1 VRYPRKVRS
10 GLGDVLRM
18 AQWLVALTSLIV
30 CVAPPANAGP
40 PGRRLSAPAFYD
52 QAAPTIATVEFVQEF
67 VSGGQRQQ
75 TRSWVDGVV
84 ISDDGLVLI
93 SGRVRFPQRSKGRL
107 AGGSLPQLVS
117 FSLHFAD
124 GREHQAEVVAFDDD
138 LNLGVLRITDAEA
151 GQTFPHVRFRDSF
164 KGEIGAGLRTMTLYT
179 ESYGRTPVLGAATI
193 TAKLKTLDNVWS
205 LSGVS
210 TNLLGAPLWD
220 ERGAVVG
227 VVAQV
232 PMSPWAGRQLM
243 PDLSGTIG
251 LPHGHFA
258 DFLAACRQED
268 SRAPTKGSEPT
279 VDKGEAGWLG
289 VMFEPLGRK
298 LAEHLGISPGGGVV
312 LSRVV
317 PGSPAEAAGLQ
328 ALDILVE
335 MDGDRIDVESE
346 SDSAPF
352 AQKIR
357 TYSPGQVVRFVRE
370 RASGQRSEV
379 AVTLTQAP
387 TSELHAERREDEAF
401 ELTVREL
408 TLDTRLAHRL
418 EPGATGVVVDG
429 VTRAGWSGL
438 AGLKRGMIIQRIN
451 KLEVTDLDSFTDA
464 MSRVQQT
471 TPAKVL
477 FFVRFGKTTRFHV
490 AEPDWTEGQDGNGG

>member
-1 VRYPRKVRS
+1 
-10 GLGDVLRM
+10 
-18 AQWLVALTSLIV
+18 
-30 CVAPPANAGP
+30 
-40 PGRRLSAPAFYD
+40 
-52 QAAPTIATVEFVQEF
+52 VEFVQEF

-75 TRSWVDGVV
+75 TRSWVDGFV
-84 ISDDGLVLI
+84 ISKDGLVLI

-107 AGGSLPQLVS
+107 AGGSLPELVS

-124 GREHQAEVVAFDDD
+124 GREHKAEVVAFDDD
-138 LNLGVLRITDAEA
+138 LNLGVLRITDGDE
-151 GQTFPHVRFRDSF
+151 GQTFPHVRFQSGFRA
-164 KGEIGAGLRTMTLYT
+164 EIGAGLRTMTLYT
-179 ESYGRTPVLGAATI
+179 ENYGRTPVLGAATI
-193 TAKLKTLDNVWS
+193 TAKLQTLDNVWS

-210 TNLLGAPLWD
+210 SNLLGAPLWN
-220 ERGAVVG
+220 ERGRVVG

-232 PMSPWAGRQLM
+232 PMSPWAGRQLI

-251 LPHGHFA
+251 LPHGHFSA
-258 DFLAACRQED
+258 FLEACRQKKRQQSDQGVQLAVEKTD
-268 SRAPTKGSEPT
+268 
-279 VDKGEAGWLG
+279 AGWLG

-298 LAEHLGISPGGGVV
+298 LAEHLGISEGGGIV

-317 PGSPAEAAGLQ
+317 PGSPADAAGLQ

-335 MDGDRIDVESE
+335 MDGTRIQVNQE

-352 AQKIR
+352 AQRIR
-357 TYSPGQVVRFVRE
+357 TYKPGEVVRFVRE
-370 RASGQRSEV
+370 SRGGEQGEL

-387 TSELHAERREDEAF
+387 TSELHAERRENAAF

-418 EPGATGVVVDG
+418 QPDAKGVVVDG

-451 KLEVTDLDSFTDA
+451 KLEVTDLDSFSHA
-464 MSRVQQT
+464 MAKVQET
-471 TPAKVL
+471 SPEKVL
-477 FFVRFGKTTRFHV
+477 FFVRFGRTTRFHV
-490 AEPDWTEGQDGNGG
+490 AEPDWTESETGG